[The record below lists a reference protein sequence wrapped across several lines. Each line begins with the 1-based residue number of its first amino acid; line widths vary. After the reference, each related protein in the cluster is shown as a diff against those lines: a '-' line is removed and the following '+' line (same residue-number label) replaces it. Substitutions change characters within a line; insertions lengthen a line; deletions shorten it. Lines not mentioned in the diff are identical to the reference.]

1 MGRCGYVAWT
11 VVMAASERPA
21 VIQGPS
27 NRMLSK
33 MGMFH
38 FMDYQR
44 AVDEW

>member
-1 MGRCGYVAWT
+1 MWHGWWSWH
-11 VVMAASERPA
+11 ASERPA

-27 NRMLSK
+27 NRVLSK

-38 FMDYQR
+38 LMDYQR